1 MLNLAIYFKGLFNVK
16 KNIFF
21 ISTLVLSTNLYA
33 VPNAW
38 ETNFRQGGYNV
49 YISDKNNNMLDFGC
63 MLGDSEEE
71 GTKWHNLT
79 VTYKGK
85 EIQNH
90 KSLSFFVDN
99 KKTYKP
105 IPTAIGHVDRTNWNY
120 FLEAMPKAKKIEV
133 YYKNQMLFVLNPRNG
148 IAEIS
153 EITVCSL

>member
-1 MLNLAIYFKGLFNVK
+1 
-16 KNIFF
+16 
-21 ISTLVLSTNLYA
+21 
-33 VPNAW
+33 
-38 ETNFRQGGYNV
+38 
-49 YISDKNNNMLDFGC
+49 